1 MDRKQ
6 FNRIKDDIVWILD
19 EQIGVENPEWIET
32 PKEGLRLPDSPT
44 FDIGGNG
51 HNVQVTYW
59 KQYKNIRDTI
69 KQLKVKDRSVLVV
82 VDYKN
87 NNDDEITR
95 YITISFTVSNQVV
108 FDVITKVNGQ
118 TVAKYQKNFGT
129 SPAEDEN
136 WDRYSSKGLR
146 YRLYWEMY
154 SW

>member
-6 FNRIKDDIVWILD
+6 FNRIKDDIVWILN

-32 PKEGLRLPDSPT
+32 PKEELRLPDSPT

-69 KQLKVKDRSVLVV
+69 KPLKVKDRSVLVV

-95 YITISFTVSNQVV
+95 YITISFTVSKQVV

-136 WDRYSSKGLR
+136 WDRYNSKGLR